1 MPVELGVWRVDQGL
15 QAVPHQAMANEKKL
29 EDLIESNISVV
40 APHLMVIGRQVQTSY
55 GKFLDLLAIDRAGNL
70 AVIELKRDLTPRD
83 VVAQVLDY
91 GSWVI
96 GLQSDQI
103 AAIWGSYVDKYRPAD
118 KGLSLDQAFCKRFG
132 LSAMPD
138 ELNSEHELIIVAS
151 ALDDSTERIVGY
163 LAGYHGLNLNA
174 VFFRLFKDGEREYL
188 TRAWL
193 RDPSED
199 ASDTPDAPANS
210 LWNGEYYV
218 SFAGEGHVWEEAM
231 QYGFIAGGGGTWYSN
246 TLQMLSPGNRIWVN
260 IPGTG
265 YVGVGEVTG
274 VRQPLDEFTFDDA
287 GTPRKIVDT
296 DTVIAKQ
303 TRYAD
308 NPDEAEFLVPVK
320 WLRKVPV
327 ASPIK
332 EKGFFGNQNT
342 VARPTSPKW
351 AHTVARLKERF
362 GLD

>member
-15 QAVPHQAMANEKKL
+15 QAVLHQPMANEKRL
-29 EDLIESNISVV
+29 EDLIEANIAVV

-55 GKFLDLLAIDRAGNL
+55 GKYVDLLAIDRAGNL
-70 AVIELKRDLTPRD
+70 AIIELKRDMTPRD

-103 AAIWGSYVDKYRPAD
+103 ASIWGNYVEKYRPSD
-118 KGLSLDQAFCKRFG
+118 KGMSLDQAFCKRFG
-132 LSAMPD
+132 LKEMLD
-138 ELNSEHELIIVAS
+138 ELNTEHELIIVAS

-163 LAGYHGLNLNA
+163 LAGHHGININA
-174 VFFRLFKDGEREYL
+174 VFFRMFKDGDREYL

-193 RDPSED
+193 RDPTED
-199 ASDTPDAPANS
+199 ASDSSDAPANS
-210 LWNGEYYV
+210 HWNGEYYV
-218 SFAGEGHVWEEAM
+218 SYAGENREWEEAHK
-231 QYGFIAGGGGTWYSN
+231 YGFIAGGGGTWYSN
-246 TLQMLSPGNRIWVN
+246 TLQMLSPGNRVWVN

-274 VRQPLDEFTFDDA
+274 PRVPVDEFTINEN
-287 GTPRKIVDT
+287 GQTKKIIDT
-296 DTVIAKQ
+296 DAVIA
-303 TRYAD
+303 TRTKYAESPE
-308 NPDEAEFLVPVK
+308 NAEYMVPVK
-320 WLRKVPV
+320 WIKAVPV
-327 ASPIK
+327 ANAIK

-351 AHTVARLKERF
+351 VHTVARLKERF
-362 GLD
+362 QID